1 MISESKIKL
10 LQAAC
15 GNPVGPDVAATT
27 IGWERHMKFL
37 YPEAQRFH
45 GWAAARYGT
54 KNARGADRA
63 VAVRAMS
70 GNWPKVPP
78 GVGRLLYARLV
89 QAIAVI
95 TANELTDPN
104 GGTTMPAGLPD
115 DRLAGACIAFWIYEM
130 DLPLPEKAGQQHG
143 FA

>member
-15 GNPVGPDVAATT
+15 GNPTDPDVAATT
-27 IGWERHMKFL
+27 VGWERHMELL

-45 GWAAARYGT
+45 GWAAARYDS
-54 KNARGADRA
+54 KHARGADHA
-63 VAVRAMS
+63 VAARAMS
-70 GNWPKVPP
+70 GNWPKVIP

-95 TANELTDPN
+95 AANELADPS
-104 GGTTMPAGLPD
+104 GGTTMPAGLSD

-130 DLPLPEKAGQQHG
+130 ELLLPEKPEQQHG
-143 FA
+143 VA